1 MRALFAVV
9 ALAAALLTACS
20 HSPEDAPAGAMV
32 KVLTKSGGH
41 GSGFHIG
48 DGYIIT
54 ATHVVKDADKLQ
66 LKTSLGGTAEA
77 EVLWANKAYD
87 IALLRLTGPVNLETA
102 PLSCRVPEV
111 GETIVAK
118 GNPAADEFVTVWGR
132 IAGREREFGPWR
144 SVVVTDIAVVPGQS
158 GGPVLDSSG
167 NVIGVTVG
175 VLTAPI
181 GFGVSL
187 VGVGYAVPGKAVC
200 DLLARGA

>member
-20 HSPEDAPAGAMV
+20 HSPEDATADAMV
-32 KVLTKSGGH
+32 KVITKGGH

-48 DGYIIT
+48 NGYLIT
-54 ATHVVKDADKLQ
+54 AAHVVKDADKLQ
-66 LKTSLGGTAEA
+66 LKTSLGGQAKA
-77 EVLWANKAYD
+77 EVLWTNKAHD
-87 IALLRLTGPVNLETA
+87 IALLRVEGPLDLAVA
-102 PLSCRVPEV
+102 PLSCRVPDV
-111 GETIVAK
+111 GEDIMAK
-118 GNPAADEFVTVWGR
+118 GNPASDEFITVWGK
-132 IAGREREFGPWR
+132 IAGGERAFGPWR
-144 SVVVTDIAVVPGQS
+144 SVVVTDIATVPGQS

>member
-1 MRALFAVV
+1 MRALLAVV
-9 ALAAALLTACS
+9 AFAAALLTACS
-20 HSPEDAPAGAMV
+20 LPARHAPADAMV
-32 KVLTKSGGH
+32 KIMTDGGH

-48 DGYIIT
+48 GGYLIT
-54 ATHVVKDADKLQ
+54 ANHVVMKADTVS
-66 LKTSLGGTAEA
+66 LKTSLGGQAKA
-77 EVLWANKAYD
+77 EVLWTNKAHD
-87 IALLRLTGPVNLETA
+87 IALLRVEGPLDLAVA
-102 PLSCRVPEV
+102 PLSCRVPDV
-111 GETIVAK
+111 GEDIMAK
-118 GNPAADEFVTVWGR
+118 GNPASDEFITVWGK
-132 IAGREREFGPWR
+132 IAGGERAFGPWR
-144 SVVVTDIAVVPGQS
+144 SVVVTDIATVPGQS

>member
-9 ALAAALLTACS
+9 AFAAALLTACS
-20 HSPEDAPAGAMV
+20 LPVRHAPADAMV
-32 KVLTKSGGH
+32 KVITKGGH

-48 DGYIIT
+48 NGYLIT
-54 ATHVVKDADKLQ
+54 AAHVVKDADKLQ
-66 LKTSLGGTAEA
+66 LKTSLGGQAKA
-77 EVLWANKAYD
+77 EVLWTNKAHD
-87 IALLRLTGPVNLETA
+87 IALLRVEGPLDLAVA

-111 GETIVAK
+111 GEDIMAK
-118 GNPAADEFVTVWGR
+118 GNPASDEFITVWGK
-132 IAGREREFGPWR
+132 IAGGERAFGPWR
-144 SVVVTDIAVVPGQS
+144 SVVVTDIATVPGQS